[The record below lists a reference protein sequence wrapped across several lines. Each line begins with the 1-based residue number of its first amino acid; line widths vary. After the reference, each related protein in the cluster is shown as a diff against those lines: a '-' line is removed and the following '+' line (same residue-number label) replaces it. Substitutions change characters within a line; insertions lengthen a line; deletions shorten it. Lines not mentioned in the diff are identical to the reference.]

1 MNVLVTGG
9 AGFLGQSLIAALL
22 ARGTLD
28 AGDGPR
34 PIERIVAF
42 DLAPGALADPRL
54 EYRVGRLEAPD
65 AAEGLLAADTRAV
78 EMGFG
83 KPLLRSLRRVI
94 DAGGGE
100 RPAHWRDRLV
110 TAHPPARTRVARIE
124 AQLRRQAR
132 GTQR

>member
-1 MNVLVTGG
+1 MVVSRWAVDNLTEDELTGVL
-9 AGFLGQSLIAALL
+9 AHELSHHLGMHTVALTVNQWL
-22 ARGTLD
+22 TIPVVLFA
-28 AGDGPR
+28 
-34 PIERIVAF
+34 
-42 DLAPGALADPRL
+42 
-54 EYRVGRLEAPD
+54 RVGYFLQNVAQ
-65 AAEGLLAADTRAV
+65 AAGDTRAV

-83 KPLLRSLRRVI
+83 RQLLRSLRRVI